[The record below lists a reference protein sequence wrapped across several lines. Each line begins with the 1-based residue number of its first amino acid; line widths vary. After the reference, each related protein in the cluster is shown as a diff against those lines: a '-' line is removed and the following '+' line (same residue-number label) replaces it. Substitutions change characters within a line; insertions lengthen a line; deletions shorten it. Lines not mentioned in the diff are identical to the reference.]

1 MVMHDKIHHRFFIA
15 DEKGES
21 FLEYGLADK
30 VCTVYHTFVP
40 IALEGQGI
48 AAKLASAFYHWA
60 KEEGCLIQSE
70 CSYMTLWLLR
80 HGKS

>member
-30 VCTVYHTFVP
+30 VCTVYHTFVLSP
-40 IALEGQGI
+40 
-48 AAKLASAFYHWA
+48 
-60 KEEGCLIQSE
+60 
-70 CSYMTLWLLR
+70 
-80 HGKS
+80 